1 MGAGTLPGTPIHQ
14 CHRQRLS
21 SPGKARARVPGTV
34 SRPWRLQGPQ
44 DEAAFSS
51 HSWGFG
57 PVALPVDDQLGLP
70 VEATA
75 AVSTEVAPLARVAL
89 AVDDQLRLPAEA
101 APALLTHIA
110 PGAWEHAPG
119 VSGHAWLPGTLW
131 QLLGAPDGQC
141 RGPCTLA
148 ICVCP
153 VVDDKD

>member
-1 MGAGTLPGTPIHQ
+1 M
-14 CHRQRLS
+14 
-21 SPGKARARVPGTV
+21 
-34 SRPWRLQGPQ
+34 SRPWRLQSPQ

-101 APALLTHIA
+101 APTLLTCVA
-110 PGAWEHAPG
+110 PGPWEHAPRVPG
-119 VSGHAWLPGTLW
+119 CAWLPGTLW
-131 QLLGAPDGQC
+131 QLLSTPDGQY
-141 RGPCTLA
+141 RGPCALS
-148 ICVCP
+148 ICVRP